1 MLTVGQQILIPAVK
15 EEQKDQT
22 TNKNVYIV
30 QSGDSLW
37 SIAKKFNISV
47 NELKNI
53 NNLSTNM
60 LSIGQKLTIPEQD
73 NYEKYAVQSGDSL
86 WKISRQYN
94 VSVEDII
101 KLNNLTNNTLKVG
114 QILLIPKK

>member
-1 MLTVGQQILIPAVK
+1 
-15 EEQKDQT
+15 
-22 TNKNVYIV
+22 
-30 QSGDSLW
+30 
-37 SIAKKFNISV
+37 
-47 NELKNI
+47 
-53 NNLSTNM
+53 M